1 MVFSLEGLLLHE
13 AETVPSS
20 HFCCHIICIT
30 AKHTDSVAMVHSHD
44 DGDDKGRN

>member
-1 MVFSLEGLLLHE
+1 MEVLLLHE

-20 HFCCHIICIT
+20 HSCCGIICIT
-30 AKHTDSVAMVHSHD
+30 AEHTDSVAMVHSHD